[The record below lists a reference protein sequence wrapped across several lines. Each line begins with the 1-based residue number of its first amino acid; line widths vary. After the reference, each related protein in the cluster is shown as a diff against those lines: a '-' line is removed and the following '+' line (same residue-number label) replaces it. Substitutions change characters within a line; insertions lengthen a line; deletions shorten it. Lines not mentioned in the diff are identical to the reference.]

1 MLLTDHTTNSAQGH
15 YIYIESS
22 APAKPND
29 TARIISEHLVVGQG
43 CFSLWYHMYGP
54 DIGSLIIYT
63 STKANPMIEVNRLTG
78 EKGNQ
83 WIKLST
89 DIGVTLQNKEWVRI
103 IVEATVGNGFLG
115 KRKFFSLSD

>member
-1 MLLTDHTTNSAQGH
+1 
-15 YIYIESS
+15 
-22 APAKPND
+22 
-29 TARIISEHLVVGQG
+29 
-43 CFSLWYHMYGP
+43 MYGP

-115 KRKFFSLSD
+115 KRKFFSFFLINFLFFMFI